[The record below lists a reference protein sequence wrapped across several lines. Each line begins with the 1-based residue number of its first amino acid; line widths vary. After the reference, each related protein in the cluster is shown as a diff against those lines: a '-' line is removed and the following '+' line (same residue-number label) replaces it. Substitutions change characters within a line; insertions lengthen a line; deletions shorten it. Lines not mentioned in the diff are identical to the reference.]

1 MRTLLLGAASAVCLG
16 AAGPAMANG
25 SFKDIPEPEPVL
37 SWTGFY
43 LGAGV
48 GAGAVVHDLDVDAF
62 ADEFDNGNCE
72 AVNSSFVCSGTPFN
86 LFDASLN
93 VDGIGG
99 EGVVGTLQVG
109 YDWQFDT
116 RGVFGV
122 FADADLSG
130 ISSDINFSASA
141 LDDNYALSGSGEID
155 MDWMWTIGAR
165 LGYLTTPDTMIYVL
179 LGYTQAEFDDA
190 NFSLNFNDEL
200 ADLIGVNAAQSVSTN
215 LDSFSGYSVGAGIE
229 TRLSRNW
236 GVKLE
241 YRYTELSS
249 EELFSVNE
257 TFETDLVGDD
267 FVEVGASA
275 EVEPSIHTGRVA
287 LTYRFN
293 RVRQPIE
300 PVEPPMEPLK

>member
-1 MRTLLLGAASAVCLG
+1 
-16 AAGPAMANG
+16 
-25 SFKDIPEPEPVL
+25 
-37 SWTGFY
+37 
-43 LGAGV
+43 
-48 GAGAVVHDLDVDAF
+48 VHDLDVDAF
-62 ADEFDNGNCE
+62 ADVYDDDQCDM
-72 AVNSSFVCSGTPFN
+72 VNSSFVCSGTPFN

-93 VDGIGG
+93 FDGIGG
-99 EGVVGTLQVG
+99 EGVLGTLQVG

-130 ISSDINFSASA
+130 ISSDLDFSASV
-141 LDDNYALSGSGEID
+141 LDDDFALSGSGEID

-200 ADLIGVNAAQSVSTN
+200 AGLIGANAAQTVSTN

-229 TRLSRNW
+229 TRLNRNW

-257 TFETDLVGDD
+257 TFDVDGD

-275 EVEPSIHTGRVA
+275 EVDPSIHTGRVA

-293 RVRQPIE
+293 RARAPIE